1 MSGQDFTIRE
11 AESADR
17 AAIEQLLTLLGLEA
31 HAILEPGSRYWLAL
45 DVEAN
50 PVGVIGLEYGNQ
62 VVLMRSAAVDP
73 RARKRGIG
81 TALMDWALTSACNE
95 GYRAVY
101 LFSTDA
107 GAYWT
112 RQGFEEV
119 PVPELVELL
128 PEAPQVLHYDEIGWL
143 PTEVAWRRA
152 L

>member
-1 MSGQDFTIRE
+1 MSGQNITIRE
-11 AESADR
+11 AGSADR
-17 AAIEQLLTLLGLEA
+17 ETIEELLTLSGLEA
-31 HAILEPGSRYWLAL
+31 HAILEPSSRYWLAL
-45 DVEAN
+45 DAQSQVL
-50 PVGVIGLEYGNQ
+50 GVIGLEYGNQ

-81 TALMDWALTSACNE
+81 SALMDWALESARGE

-119 PVPELVELL
+119 PVSELVAVL
-128 PEAPQVLHYDEIGWL
+128 PSSPQVLHYDQIGWL
-143 PTEVAWRRA
+143 PTEIAWRRP